1 MASHPL
7 LVFRTGLTIWE
18 REGGKGGGEGGGE
31 GEGEGEERRWKEME
45 TGVEREKWWWC

>member
-31 GEGEGEERRWKEME
+31 GEGEERRWKEME
-45 TGVEREKWWWC
+45 TEVDREKWWWC

>member
-31 GEGEGEERRWKEME
+31 GEGEERRWKEME

>member
-18 REGGKGGGEGGGE
+18 REGGKGGGEEG